1 MFAPLLAM
9 PGFSGMSDL
18 SNPLVIRQILIEM
31 IALILSIAVHEFGH
45 AFVADRLGDRLPR
58 SQGRVTLNPIAH
70 IDLLG
75 TIVIPLASAVFGVR
89 LLGWGKPVQT
99 SARASFLGRRMSTR
113 TADLLISLA
122 GPGMN
127 LLIAAALSIVF
138 ALLLHLGFAEIA
150 PDRVTPLVPYY
161 VEMVIG
167 LNIGLAIFNL
177 IPLPPL
183 DGRSVLFWFLP
194 SGHPIVRFLEQYGPF
209 IFIALFA
216 TGILSIVMAP
226 AGWLISA
233 WLDLLHRW
241 TP

>member
-1 MFAPLLAM
+1 MLAVLAM
-9 PGFSGMSDL
+9 PGFPGLVDL
-18 SNPLVIRQILIEM
+18 SDPLVIRKVLIGM

-58 SQGRVTLNPIAH
+58 TQGRVTLNPIAH

-75 TIVIPLASAVFGVR
+75 TIILPLVSMVTGLR

-99 SARASFLGRRMSTR
+99 SMRATFLRGRMSAR

-127 LLIAAALSIVF
+127 ILIAAVLSVLFVALEVAGLREASPT
-138 ALLLHLGFAEIA
+138 G
-150 PDRVTPLVPYY
+150 TPLIPFY
-161 VEMVIG
+161 VELGIS
-167 LNIGLAIFNL
+167 LNIGLALFNL

-194 SGHPIVRFLEQYGPF
+194 AGHPAVRFLEQYGPF
-209 IFIALFA
+209 LFLALFM
-216 TGILSIVMAP
+216 TGLLSLVMAP
-226 AGWLISA
+226 AGWVIDA
-233 WLDLLHRW
+233 WIDLLRRW
-241 TP
+241 AP